1 MEDIHFVGFLSK
13 LLETKIIQVL
23 RFKYGQVCMHVFCR
37 LFCVIFYFIWAVSFN
52 HVLHSRYTLL
62 AFLYSSVVINLQEL
76 VMFVGILV

>member
-1 MEDIHFVGFLSK
+1 MEDIHVVGFLSK

-37 LFCVIFYFIWAVSFN
+37 WFGVIFNFIWADSLY
-52 HVLHSRYTLL
+52 HVLHSRYTLP
-62 AFLYSSVVINLQEL
+62 AFLYSLVVINLQEL